1 MLKELQDEMEGDEED
16 GEAEEDDEDDVEDS
30 EGGELEETEED
41 FLERYARAATALENG
56 TVVEEGDV
64 EDQEHEVE
72 LGKSDYTLFS
82 RKCNNYLQR
91 SMK

>member
-1 MLKELQDEMEGDEED
+1 MKWRKMRKTERLKKMMKTMTRIPRGMNLKKPKRTFWKGMQEQPLPWKM
-16 GEAEEDDEDDVEDS
+16 VR
-30 EGGELEETEED
+30 L
-41 FLERYARAATALENG
+41 
-56 TVVEEGDV
+56 V

>member
-1 MLKELQDEMEGDEED
+1 MKWRKMRKTERLRKMMKTMTRTPRGMSLKKPKRTFWKGMQEQPLPWKM
-16 GEAEEDDEDDVEDS
+16 VR
-30 EGGELEETEED
+30 L
-41 FLERYARAATALENG
+41 
-56 TVVEEGDV
+56 V

>member
-1 MLKELQDEMEGDEED
+1 MQEQPLPWKMVRL
-16 GEAEEDDEDDVEDS
+16 
-30 EGGELEETEED
+30 
-41 FLERYARAATALENG
+41 
-56 TVVEEGDV
+56 V

>member
-1 MLKELQDEMEGDEED
+1 MLPIQLG
-16 GEAEEDDEDDVEDS
+16 AYYS
-30 EGGELEETEED
+30 
-41 FLERYARAATALENG
+41 FLHLKIICKLSSGFVLLIRIPRGMNLKKPKRTFWKGMQEQPLPWKMVRL
-56 TVVEEGDV
+56 V